1 MVLTLFKLKNMGN
14 IKKKIVYFDMDN
26 TIVDFMSGVEKMES
40 SEYYEGKLD
49 NIPNVFSKMGPI
61 PEMVQLLK
69 DMFEDDRYDVYLL
82 STAPWENSSAWA
94 DKNEWV
100 KNYIPFMKKRLILT
114 HNKNLVMGDY
124 LIDDRTAN
132 GAGEFCGTHFQYG
145 SDGVDEK
152 MLREYFKI

>member
-1 MVLTLFKLKNMGN
+1 MGN
-14 IKKKIVYFDMDN
+14 IEKKIVYFDMDN
-26 TIVDFMSGVEKMES
+26 TIVNFMSGVNKMEFN
-40 SEYYEGKLD
+40 EYYEGEFD
-49 NIPNVFSKMGPI
+49 NIPYVFSKMEPI
-61 PEMVQLLK
+61 PEMVKLLK
-69 DMFEDDRYDVYLL
+69 DMFDDDRYDVYLL

-145 SDGVDEK
+145 YNGIDEK
-152 MLREYFKI
+152 MLREYFQI